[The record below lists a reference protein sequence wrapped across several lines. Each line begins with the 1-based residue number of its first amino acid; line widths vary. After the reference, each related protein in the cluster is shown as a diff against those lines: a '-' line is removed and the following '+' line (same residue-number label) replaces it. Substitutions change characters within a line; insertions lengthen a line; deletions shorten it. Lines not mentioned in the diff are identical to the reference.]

1 MLRKDGDVTLDL
13 NAVTRADSAGLAL
26 MVEWLRAPKRSNAR
40 IRVVNMP
47 EQMMA
52 ITRISKLDKVL
63 SSGE

>member
-1 MLRKDGDVTLDL
+1 MLRKDGDVTLDF

-26 MVEWLRAPKRSNAR
+26 MVEWLRALKRSNAR

-52 ITRISKLDKVL
+52 IARISKLDKVL
-63 SSGE
+63 SSGD